1 VRQIDR
7 KLTDCLVD
15 IESKRQVGLT
25 TCRLKRD
32 QSSHF
37 DLAFPPEETV
47 GLLDGRTVLVT
58 GAGQGIGAASAVR
71 LAAEGAAVFVSD
83 LSFDRAT
90 QVAEIIESGG
100 GQAEA
105 VALNVVDQDAWASAL
120 RQISYSRNAL
130 DILVNNAGVVIAKGI
145 EDTTLEDW
153 RLTMAVNL
161 EAQFIGIKA
170 ALPLIKA
177 TAARRPQGGA
187 IVNMSSVSGII
198 GTPVLAA
205 YTASKAGVRYL
216 SKSIALDFAR
226 RGYRIRVNSIHPG
239 STEGASSEQLFQ
251 SRVAAGLSPTLDQ
264 ARADWLANYPLGHI
278 ATPEDIANGVLYLAS
293 DQSAFMT
300 GAELVIDG
308 GLSAQ

>member
-1 VRQIDR
+1 VR
-7 KLTDCLVD
+7 L
-15 IESKRQVGLT
+15 SF
-25 TCRLKRD
+25 
-32 QSSHF
+32 SHL
-37 DLAFPPEETV
+37 DLARLPEDTM
-47 GLLDGRTVLVT
+47 GLLDGRTALIT

-83 LSFDRAT
+83 LSLDRAAR
-90 QVAEIIESGG
+90 VAGAIQCSGY
-100 GQAEA
+100 QAEA
-105 VALNVVDQDAWASAL
+105 VVLNVVDQEAWASAL
-120 RQISYSRNAL
+120 RRITERRNAL

-170 ALPLIKA
+170 ALPLMKA
-177 TAARRPQGGA
+177 TALGRPEGGA

-198 GTPVLAA
+198 GTPMLAA

-251 SRVAAGLSPTLDQ
+251 SRVAAGLSPTLDR
-264 ARADWLANYPLGHI
+264 ARADWLANYPLGRI